1 VAEPAGGSEVIMPAG
16 IAAASTPP
24 PASPEPPQAEPVAQE
39 TTISEALP
47 PAQPTAPPAQPTA
60 PPPQASA
67 PPPPQATAPPPP
79 QATAPPPAGPPPAAP
94 SSGDGG
100 GGSRRR
106 LLFPGLV
113 AAALV
118 AGVIVAVI
126 ALGSS
131 NNNKKASTTTATPA
145 GQRFAADIKPV
156 PTNQVTGTGA
166 GTVFLNGN
174 VATVNVNASG
184 LLNGAPHAMHIH
196 AGGKGICPPAKAA
209 HDHNGHL
216 SISTSDGIAYYGHP
230 QVALTSTGDTSPKS
244 IIDFSRYPTTGDIAY
259 KREIT
264 IPPGVAAAIK
274 AGNAAMIVH
283 GIDYNHNGVYDDVLD
298 RSELNNSLPG
308 EATAP
313 ALCGSLVP
321 SKTTTADGHVT
332 TIYAF
337 VLHPFTA
344 TANVGDEVGYL
355 CHLIG
360 VDAIADPRTR
370 AQTA

>member
-1 VAEPAGGSEVIMPAG
+1 
-16 IAAASTPP
+16 
-24 PASPEPPQAEPVAQE
+24 
-39 TTISEALP
+39 
-47 PAQPTAPPAQPTA
+47 
-60 PPPQASA
+60 
-67 PPPPQATAPPPP
+67 
-79 QATAPPPAGPPPAAP
+79 
-94 SSGDGG
+94 
-100 GGSRRR
+100 
-106 LLFPGLV
+106 
-113 AAALV
+113 
-118 AGVIVAVI
+118 
-126 ALGSS
+126 
-131 NNNKKASTTTATPA
+131 
-145 GQRFAADIKPV
+145 
-156 PTNQVTGTGA
+156 
-166 GTVFLNGN
+166 LNGN
-174 VATVNVNASG
+174 VVTVSVNASG

-196 AGGKGICPPAKAA
+196 AGGKGICPPASAA

-259 KREIT
+259 KREVT
-264 IPPGVAAAIK
+264 VPSGVAAAIR

-313 ALCGSLVP
+313 ALCGTLVP
-321 SKTTTADGHVT
+321 SKTTTADGRVT

-344 TANVGDEVGYL
+344 AASVGNEVSFL
-355 CHLIG
+355 CHIVG
-360 VDAIADPRTR
+360 VDAIADPRTG